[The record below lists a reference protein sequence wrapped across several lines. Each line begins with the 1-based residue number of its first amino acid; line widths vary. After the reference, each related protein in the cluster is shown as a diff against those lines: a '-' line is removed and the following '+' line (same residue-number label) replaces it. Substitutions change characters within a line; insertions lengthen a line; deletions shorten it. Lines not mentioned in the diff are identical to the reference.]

1 MSGVRPIDFGLT
13 ESAIDEIRARDQ
25 GQARLF
31 ARVLTGGCGALWL
44 VLTAL
49 IYGYAVRRA
58 PLLGL
63 AMAPVLGGIATV
75 IGAPPIAILG
85 ALVSWLVYPRHPKA
99 RALERYEAAAA
110 GFRPCDVCRLAQ
122 GDSTPREGVT
132 YCGRCEA
139 WICPA
144 CRRRYDLRAIAA
156 LKRGRAPGG
165 SSAV

>member
-1 MSGVRPIDFGLT
+1 MSGVRPADFGLT
-13 ESAIDEIRARDQ
+13 ESTIDEIRARDQ

-31 ARVLTGGCGALWL
+31 ARVLTGGCGVLWL

-58 PLLGL
+58 PFLGL
-63 AMAPVLGGIATV
+63 VMAPVLGGIGAV
-75 IGAPPIAILG
+75 IGAPPIVILG

-110 GFRPCDVCRLAQ
+110 RFRPCDVCRLAL

-144 CRRRYDLRAIAA
+144 CRRRYDRRAIAA
-156 LKRGRAPGG
+156 LKRGRTSEGNRAD
-165 SSAV
+165 

>member
-1 MSGVRPIDFGLT
+1 MGGRVG
-13 ESAIDEIRARDQ
+13 
-25 GQARLF
+25 LF
-31 ARVLTGGCGALWL
+31 ALDTGLWHDDVQNL
-44 VLTAL
+44 FRAFVAPGRGEGLFPTITL
-49 IYGYAVRRA
+49 PTRRLLGL
-58 PLLGL
+58 PFFLLLGL
-63 AMAPVLGGIATV
+63 AMAPVLGGIGAV

-110 GFRPCDVCRLAQ
+110 LFRPCDVCRLAQ

-156 LKRGRAPGG
+156 LKRGSAPGG
-165 SSAV
+165 NSAA